1 MQLTPPDEKLLNL
14 PSMDLMDLYGRM
26 RSLTD
31 EADFEGTL
39 PAIWQCSDESQAIK
53 KALFGY
59 VYNCPPLN
67 LGQIGALLDP
77 TRLVAAANHGNDL
90 VIMGGSHIGAEER
103 AGIGYIR
110 RVHNQ
115 VLPCCGT
122 LHRILNEYLQVYQRA
137 TQLIKVFRKGETL
150 KIEVPYMYLFHE
162 QPGENVKI
170 LLKLDQLVDGE
181 ASAEGSL
188 GKVYRIHPR
197 MLEKNRGFFAKMSET
212 PVSIERALTSDT
224 FSFSRRI
231 ERDSSNPRD
240 RIETS
245 ISEFLPEIVSSSRP
259 HKRLCDVNTWR
270 EFHRISS
277 YLTDSPDVRN
287 RNIFVLAGL
296 TIDHTVQHNTFIPQ
310 FGFWM
315 EQGCALE
322 SRYFDAQEI
331 HELLSRQNPYKPPV
345 TFLEYAGQS

>member
-1 MQLTPPDEKLLNL
+1 MQLTPPDEKLLDL
-14 PSMDLMDLYGRM
+14 PSMNLMDLYGRM

-31 EADFEGTL
+31 EASFEGTL

-67 LGQIGALLDP
+67 LGQMGALLDP

-90 VIMGGSHIGAEER
+90 VILGGSHIGAEEQ

-110 RVHNQ
+110 RIHNQ
-115 VLPCCGT
+115 VVPCCGT
-122 LHRILNEYLQVYQRA
+122 LSRLLNEYLQVYQRA
-137 TQLIKVFRKGETL
+137 TQLIKVFRKGETVT
-150 KIEVPYMYLFHE
+150 IEVPYMYLFSE
-162 QPGENVKI
+162 QRGQSVKI
-170 LLKLDQLVDGE
+170 LLKLDKLVDGE
-181 ASAEGSL
+181 AFAEGSL
-188 GKVYRIHPR
+188 GKIYRIHPR
-197 MLEKNRGFFAKMSET
+197 MLEKNPDFFAKLSET
-212 PVSIERALTSDT
+212 PVPIERALTSDT
-224 FSFSRRI
+224 FSFRRQI
-231 ERDSSNPRD
+231 ERDCRNTREW
-240 RIETS
+240 IETS
-245 ISEFLPEIVSSSRP
+245 ISDFLPEIVSSSRP

-270 EFHRISS
+270 QFHRITS

-310 FGFWM
+310 YGFWM
-315 EQGCALE
+315 EQGCVPE
-322 SRYFDAQEI
+322 SRYFDSHEI
-331 HELLSRQNPYKPPV
+331 NDLLSRQKSYRPPV